1 MQCFIKE
8 NKKPPRIIH
17 QYHKANWDNIKKD
30 CATISENIKEKYEH
44 STVNELWS
52 IFKEQLDTSINTNI
66 PQKKITPKM
75 KLPWVTEQLRI
86 KINKTKRLHKKS
98 KANPDLNKRYK
109 SMKKSLQSDM
119 RSAYWNYIERMIF
132 DLPVEE
138 PGTPNKKLFLYVKS
152 MRNDSSGVAA
162 LRKDGILTVN
172 TKEKANILYK
182 HLQLKHLQIQY
193 Q

>member
-1 MQCFIKE
+1 
-8 NKKPPRIIH
+8 
-17 QYHKANWDNIKKD
+17 
-30 CATISENIKEKYEH
+30 
-44 STVNELWS
+44 
-52 IFKEQLDTSINTNI
+52 
-66 PQKKITPKM
+66 M

-98 KANPDLNKRYK
+98 KANPDLKKRHK
-109 SMKKSLQSDM
+109 AMKKSLQSDM

-138 PGTPNKKLFLYVKS
+138 AGTPNKKLTPKKLFSYVKS

-172 TKEKANILYK
+172 TKEKANILNEQFKQAFTTESSANPIPRKKPSHYPK
-182 HLQLKHLQIQY
+182 MQK
-193 Q
+193 